1 MQFQGV
7 FSVLPTPF
15 HDDGSLDLEASA
27 SPELRAGLIALGH
40 KMESVPDSYMDFGA
54 GQFIVK
60 ADDGY
65 VAASDS
71 RRDGHAVGF

>member
-1 MQFQGV
+1 
-7 FSVLPTPF
+7 
-15 HDDGSLDLEASA
+15 
-27 SPELRAGLIALGH
+27 
-40 KMESVPDSYMDFGA
+40 MESVPDSYMDFGA